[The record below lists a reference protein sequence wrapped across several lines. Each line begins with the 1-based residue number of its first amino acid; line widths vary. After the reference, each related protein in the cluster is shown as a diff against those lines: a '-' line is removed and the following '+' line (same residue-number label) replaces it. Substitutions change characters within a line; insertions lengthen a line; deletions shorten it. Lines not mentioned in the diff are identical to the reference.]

1 VIQNMIG
8 DFGVWKP
15 EVPIVLD
22 PLPEVILGQRCNHL
36 IQGGSVTSK
45 RNTHVKAC
53 AGFSWDSQTCRIS
66 SRSPGG
72 ASIHGRMNVQKQ
84 MVEFLIWFPALAEMK
99 YTCTTAEHVHVLLR
113 ISIINIRRQKSKSN
127 RWGGDIS
134 CMYIELAL
142 QNGEVTLDNHEA
154 WN

>member
-1 VIQNMIG
+1 MIG

-15 EVPIVLD
+15 KVPIVSD
-22 PLPEVILGQRCNHL
+22 PLPEVVLGLRCNHL

-72 ASIHGRMNVQKQ
+72 ASIRGRMNVQKQ

-99 YTCTTAEHVHVLLR
+99 YMFTTAEHVHVLLR

-127 RWGGDIS
+127 RWRGDIS

-142 QNGEVTLDNHEA
+142 RNGEATLDNHEA